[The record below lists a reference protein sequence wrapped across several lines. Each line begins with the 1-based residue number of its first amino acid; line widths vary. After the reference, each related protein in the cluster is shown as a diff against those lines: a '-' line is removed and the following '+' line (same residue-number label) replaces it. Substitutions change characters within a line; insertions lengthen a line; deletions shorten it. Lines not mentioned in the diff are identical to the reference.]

1 MSAIVFMLTAHQAA
15 ALLSIRAGQGMPGVA
30 DRFQA
35 RIATVLVQ
43 RGLLDAE
50 QLPYMLTPLGL
61 AAAAVADKL
70 AIRGGGNRPSAT
82 PAETPSAPTGVTP

>member
-1 MSAIVFMLTAHQAA
+1 MSAIVFMLTEHQAA
-15 ALLSIRAGQGMPGVA
+15 ALLAIRAGQGMPGLA

-50 QLPYMLTPLGL
+50 HMLTPLGL

-70 AIRGGGNRPSAT
+70 AIRGGEIEPRQLPLKL
-82 PAETPSAPTGVTP
+82 PAPHQGE

>member
-1 MSAIVFMLTAHQAA
+1 MSAIVFMLTKHQAA
-15 ALLSIRAGQGMPGVA
+15 ALLAIRAGQGMPGVA

-50 QLPYMLTPLGL
+50 RLPYMLTPLGL

-70 AIRGGGNRPSAT
+70 AIRGGEIEPRQLPLKL
-82 PAETPSAPTGVTP
+82 PAPHQGE